1 MSTASSAQLSA
12 VSRQVDQ
19 SRDLNRQQINTLR
32 WEVQKIKSI
41 VERLQG
47 LHGKVDAC
55 HLLLKQLIKHNIG
68 QQPISSV
75 DRFREQHSQT
85 PPKSPTSSVS
95 TQSITLH
102 DQDELQF
109 KPDAD
114 EHDDASSNCCPG
126 EVPLGWDLELEEEE
140 EFQPDEYEL
149 GKAEEEERARKERE
163 EEEEETEL

>member
-12 VSRQVDQ
+12 VSRQIDQ
-19 SRDLNRQQINTLR
+19 SRDLNRQQLNTIR
-32 WEVQKIKSI
+32 WEVQKIKTI

-47 LHGKVDAC
+47 LHGKVDEC

-102 DQDELQF
+102 DQNELQF
-109 KPDAD
+109 KPDA
-114 EHDDASSNCCPG
+114 
-126 EVPLGWDLELEEEE
+126 E
-140 EFQPDEYEL
+140 EFNPGEYEL
-149 GKAEEEERARKERE
+149 GKAEDYELAQKERE
-163 EEEEETEL
+163 KEEEETEL